1 MTKQANE
8 RSFGFT
14 IFGGNHIGIF
24 IEQVDTQALSVRP
37 EELPVGARVVS
48 VSFFIHKDQW
58 LSGILEARFRGGGAG
73 GYFSILVADL
83 SIFYRLFHGHS
94 SREFIDIIFDFEA
107 SQNHQKLGLLT
118 TFLSDLRTIS

>member
-1 MTKQANE
+1 MLDILLEISQFTSSYSGEVTLTKQANE

-58 LSGILEARFRGGGAG
+58 LSGILEARFRGGGGLG
-73 GYFSILVADL
+73 GTFPFWSLTFPYSTDYFT
-83 SIFYRLFHGHS
+83 
-94 SREFIDIIFDFEA
+94 DIA
-107 SQNHQKLGLLT
+107 PGNL
-118 TFLSDLRTIS
+118 